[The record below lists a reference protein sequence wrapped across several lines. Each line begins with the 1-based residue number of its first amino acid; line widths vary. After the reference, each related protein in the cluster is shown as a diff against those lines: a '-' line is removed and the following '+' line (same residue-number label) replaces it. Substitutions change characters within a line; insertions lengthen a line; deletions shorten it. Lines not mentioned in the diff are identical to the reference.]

1 MVRDLA
7 MQNKSAIKIEIVS
20 IDLAEEL
27 RKSVIRKF
35 DKRKVHSP
43 FIDNIWGADQAD
55 MQWSSKFSE
64 RI

>member
-43 FIDNIWGADQAD
+43 FIDSIWGADQAD
-55 MQWSSKFSE
+55 MQWISKFSE

>member
-55 MQWSSKFSE
+55 MQWISKFSE